1 MGVGRSSQPVSQ
13 EEFLHALNRLKM
25 ARYRRE
31 VLFNSDKHGTEAT
44 GTSSS
49 SLLYSMDRDLY
60 NSQHRLPVEAPTEQ
74 TRVVSASPMSLAFAT
89 CSRDDAGSDHGP
101 SFAHDNQTL
110 LTFLAANVNWIR
122 RTDSHQTAWYC
133 CEGWEVDYTY
143 DEGLPQPYNRMP
155 GWMLALR
162 AQMMG
167 TLQLAE
173 KGVAPPNSCNW
184 NHYRTGETNTTHKA
198 QHMHQKC
205 DLTSVVYKCD
215 NHCPHPARLRKM

>member
-13 EEFLHALNRLKM
+13 EEFLRALNRLKM

-49 SLLYSMDRDLY
+49 SLLYSVDCDLY
-60 NSQHRLPVEAPTEQ
+60 NQIPVEAATE
-74 TRVVSASPMSLAFAT
+74 RINVVSAPPMSLACAT
-89 CSRDDAGSDHGP
+89 CSRDDAGSDRGQN
-101 SFAHDNQTL
+101 FAHDNQTL
-110 LTFLAANVNWIR
+110 LTFLAANVNWTR

-173 KGVAPPNSCNW
+173 QGVAPPNSCNW
-184 NHYRTGETNTTHKA
+184 NHYRSGETHTRHKT
-198 QHMHQKC
+198 QHMNC
-205 DLTSVVYKCD
+205 ITNVT
-215 NHCPHPARLRKM
+215 